1 VTTPQLLHDDELPD
15 GAAAPHASGPAAP
28 TLRDIGARTPG
39 RRQELQSLVALV
51 RAGNEAAFEQL
62 FREYYNPLCVFVQR
76 YVGGAEVAEELVET
90 VFARLWEQRERWEV
104 RGDLTAYLYSAAR
117 NQAVTYRR
125 HAAVERR
132 MRERSLRDGVSPGVS
147 QVRYDPQQQSEA
159 DELTTAIRNA
169 VECLP
174 ERSRLI
180 FTLRWQHHLSYAEI
194 AATLDIATKT
204 VETQLNRAL
213 KALRVHLRPYW

>member
-1 VTTPQLLHDDELPD
+1 M
-15 GAAAPHASGPAAP
+15 
-28 TLRDIGARTPG
+28 LRDVGGRALG
-39 RRQELQSLVALV
+39 RRREMQSLVALV
-51 RAGNEAAFEQL
+51 REGNEAAFEQL

-76 YVGGAEVAEELVET
+76 YVGVAEVAEELVES
-90 VFARLWEQRERWEV
+90 VFARIWEQRERWEV

-117 NQAVTYRR
+117 YQAVTHRR

-132 MRERSLRDGVSPGVS
+132 MRERSLREGISPGVS
-147 QVRYDPQQQSEA
+147 QVRYDPRRQCEA
-159 DELTTAIRNA
+159 NELSAAIRDA
-169 VECLP
+169 IECLP

-194 AATLDIATKT
+194 AATLGIATKT

-213 KALRVHLRPYW
+213 KALRERLRPYYQA